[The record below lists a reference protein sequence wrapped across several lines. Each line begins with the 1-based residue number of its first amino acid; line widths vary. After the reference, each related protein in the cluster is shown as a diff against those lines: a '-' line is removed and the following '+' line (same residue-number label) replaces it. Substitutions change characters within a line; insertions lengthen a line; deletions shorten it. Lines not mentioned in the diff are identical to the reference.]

1 MLNTPWIDPR
11 NIDWTDSMNPL
22 TGRGW
27 GKDPSRNP
35 FMFDTLSD
43 PIWQAL
49 RSAQNLEPRVW
60 VVPDP
65 IDEIIM
71 AGGTYDMN
79 VPVEPNT
86 WLYGVNTWLAPSMA
100 APNDFY
106 VQITDAVT
114 GATVYSQQ
122 VHASNLQP
130 ATGNTGSTNGLI
142 EYLSAPRL
150 FLPPSYPIVRIVNLS
165 ASDVKCNVNLWCAV
179 EIPY

>member
-1 MLNTPWIDPR
+1 MLASPWIHPR

-27 GKDPSRNP
+27 GPDASRNP
-35 FMFDTLSD
+35 FMFGTLSD

-49 RSAQNLEPRVW
+49 RQATNIEPRIH

-65 IDEIIM
+65 IDQVIP
-71 AGGTYDMN
+71 AGQTYDTN
-79 VPVEPNT
+79 VAIEPNT
-86 WLYGVNTWLAPSMA
+86 WLYAVNTWTAPSEEG
-100 APNDFY
+100 PVNDFY

-114 GATVYSQQ
+114 GAVLFSQQ
-122 VHASNLQP
+122 VHATDLQP
-130 ATGNTGSTNGLI
+130 ANSSAAANGLRCF
-142 EYLSAPRL
+142 LSAPRL

-165 ASDVKCNVNLWCAV
+165 GQDVKCNVNLWCAV